1 MLSAIRQFNDSKRVS
16 AVYGMVFSSLFITV
30 PLTIFGLVLIFGD
43 TDSTWANLGGIWLT
57 VLGLGVA
64 LKTVPDFIEEYRSP
78 SGQPD
83 DPMNLWLPVTLFI
96 FAFVSLYAKHGEH
109 GDIVQEYILSAPA
122 KFISLAVPH
131 SFEMLE
137 NGLAKGIEDFEKAK

>member
-16 AVYGMVFSSLFITV
+16 AVYGMVFASLLITV
-30 PLTIFGLVLIFGD
+30 PLTIFGLMLIFGD
-43 TDSTWANLGGIWLT
+43 TDSSWAKLGGIWLT

-64 LKTVPDFIEEYRSP
+64 FKTVPEFIEEYSSP

-109 GDIVQEYILSAPA
+109 GDIVQQYMLSAPV
-122 KFISLAVPH
+122 KVMSLAAPH

-137 NGLAKGIEDFEKAK
+137 NGLANGIEDFEKAK